1 MPLLLGCRSSARAES
16 PDQRDTHG
24 MAAAH
29 LLLEEFERR
38 ETGDPGSPGSFWCPG
53 QREGTGREVGEPKLP
68 LLSCP
73 AALPE
78 SCPQARGPVSPA
90 GELGCPVRLRLE
102 HPPRLTPAVC
112 PATAPSAPGSC
123 RKRGEAA

>member
-1 MPLLLGCRSSARAES
+1 MPLLLGWRSCARGQS
-16 PDQRDTHG
+16 PRQRDTHG
-24 MAAAH
+24 LAAAQ

-38 ETGDPGSPGSFWCPG
+38 QTGHSGSLGSFWWAV

-73 AALPE
+73 AAVPE
-78 SCPQARGPVSPA
+78 SCPQARGHVSPA
-90 GELGCPVRLRLE
+90 GELCCPVRLRLE